1 MHEIQPSAL
10 TTEELY
16 RYAMLKRYKNEAL
29 PIDWQDA
36 VLEALRKALVEL
48 DTPHLFDFGSAK

>member
-1 MHEIQPSAL
+1 MPDIQPTSL

-29 PIDWQDA
+29 PENWQDA
-36 VLEALRKALVEL
+36 ILEALRKAIVAL
-48 DTPHLFDFGSAK
+48 DVPDLFDSSN